1 MNPADLGSGRLA
13 AVWVADI
20 VDFTALAGRDQAASM
35 RQLEAFQAIV
45 RDSVGGAGGTLVGFR
60 GDGALAEFSSADAAL
75 RAAAATV
82 ERFAARAD
90 DLHTVCLARIG
101 INIGEVIGTQA
112 GELHGDGVTVATRL
126 QEDAAPGEI
135 LVSEDVHR
143 QLRSRREFYFEPAGE
158 RLLRGMDEPVR
169 TFTARL
175 RQAGDP
181 DSGTLAGRFG
191 AFLRSRRT
199 RVMVS
204 VTGIY
209 LAAVWTAVEIAA
221 FIEGRYQLTP
231 NVTDVV
237 LASLLLLFPSV
248 LLVTY
253 YHADPGKQKIPLPE
267 KVGIPANLIAASIIV
282 ILIFGAE
289 DIGAVMQTVELVDA
303 DGATVERQVPKS
315 QYRKRLAIF
324 PFEAG
329 PNQDDAWLQY
339 GMAFALQV
347 KLGQDIF
354 FDAQVP
360 TDFSARLK
368 RTPFPDGIGMPVALQ
383 REIAQERH
391 LRYFLSGHVSSDG
404 DSVRARARLHDSRTG
419 RVIEEFESTGRDI
432 FSVTDAVSDWTKSTL
447 GIPQWHLDSFVD
459 LPTAEVAT
467 SSTEAFRA
475 YSDGAIA
482 VTLKN
487 DFVAGATALKRAV
500 EIDPTFALA
509 TFTLGSVHY
518 LANQMEDAKRAFAAT
533 MEHLYRLPERIQFV
547 VRHNHL
553 FLQNETERAR
563 SVLEMGAEL
572 YPEDIFLLTLN
583 AQLKLQADQREEAVS
598 LLERI
603 IKLDPEQHQFIH
615 VLAVVNESLG
625 REQEAR
631 AHYETFIERFPENY
645 EGYLKLGDFLTRIG
659 NHSEA
664 AEAVRNAASLE
675 ADNVDI
681 VVRLAA
687 IERNLGNFDASWS
700 HLEDGL
706 RIASTPE
713 EKATVRR
720 ARRQFLGFR
729 GRYIDALTE
738 LRSELE
744 ALAEFQPPVV
754 VLIARLSSAGNYVRA
769 DDAETA
775 NQLLEQTGAQLQPP
789 WNLVAAMGWLDY
801 AIALEDPDRIEDA
814 IPAFE
819 NMVASLG
826 LQVFAARGIFAKGF
840 MHELRGECDK
850 ALPFY
855 DEEARLSPTDESVK
869 VQLGRCYHQ
878 IGDHGRAITELNKA
892 LRVTPM
898 DPRTH
903 LAMAMVLRDT
913 GDRVGAGRHLETA
926 LKVWEDADP
935 HYRYAREARE
945 ALDIL
950 GR

>member
-1 MNPADLGSGRLA
+1 MSPTQLGSGRLA

-35 RQLEAFQAIV
+35 RQLDEFQTIV
-45 RDSVGGAGGTLVGFR
+45 RQAVTAGGGVLVGFR
-60 GDGALAEFSSADAAL
+60 GDGALAEFTSADAAM
-75 RAAAATV
+75 RAASATID
-82 ERFAARAD
+82 EFASRSGQ
-90 DLHTVCLARIG
+90 ARIG
-101 INIGEVIGTQA
+101 INIGEVVGTEA
-112 GELHGDGVTVATRL
+112 GDLHGDGVTVATRL

-135 LVSEDVHR
+135 LVGEDVHR
-143 QLRSRREFYFEPAGE
+143 QLRNRREFYFEPAGE

-169 TFTARL
+169 TFSGRL
-175 RQAGDP
+175 RRVGDP
-181 DSGTLAGRFG
+181 DSGTFAGRIG

-199 RVMVS
+199 KVMVS

-209 LAAVWTAVEIAA
+209 LAAVWTLVEIAA

-282 ILIFGAE
+282 VLMFGAE
-289 DIGAVMQTVELVDA
+289 DIGAVMQTVEVVDA
-303 DGATVERQVPKS
+303 DGVSVERQVPKS
-315 QYRKRLAIF
+315 QYRKRLVIY
-324 PFEAG
+324 PFETG
-329 PNQDDAWLQY
+329 PGEDDDWLQY

-347 KLGQDIF
+347 KLSQDIF

-391 LRYFLSGHVSSDG
+391 LRYFVSGHVAPNG
-404 DSVRARARLHDSRTG
+404 GSVLARVRLHDSRTG
-419 RVIEEFESTGRDI
+419 RVIKEFEGGGRDI
-432 FSVTDAVSDWTKSTL
+432 FSVTDAVSDWIKTTL

-475 YSDGAIA
+475 YTDGAIA
-482 VTLKN
+482 VALKN
-487 DFVAGATALKRAV
+487 DFAAGAAALRTAT
-500 EIDPTFALA
+500 EIDGTFALA
-509 TFTLGSVHY
+509 NLTLGSVHM
-518 LANQMEDAKRAFAAT
+518 LANEMEDGKRAIAAT
-533 MEHLYRLPERIQFV
+533 MEHLYRLPERLQFLA
-547 VRHNHL
+547 RHNHL
-553 FLQNETERAR
+553 FLQNEMERAR

-572 YPEDIFLLTLN
+572 YPEDIFLLKLN
-583 AQLKLQADQREEAVS
+583 AQLKLQSDQREEAVG

-615 VLAVVNESLG
+615 VLAIVNESLG

-631 AHYETFIERFPENY
+631 GHYEAFIKRFPENY
-645 EGYLKLGDFLTRIG
+645 DGYLKFGDFLARIG
-659 NHSEA
+659 SHAEA
-664 AEAVRNAASLE
+664 AAAVKKAASLE

-681 VVRLAA
+681 IVRLAT
-687 IERNLGNFDASWS
+687 IERNLGNFDAAWS
-700 HLEDGL
+700 HLDEGL
-706 RIASTPE
+706 RIATTPE
-713 EKATVRR
+713 ERVTVRG
-720 ARRQFLGFR
+720 ARRQLLGFR
-729 GRYIDALTE
+729 GRYIDALAE
-738 LRSELE
+738 MRPELE
-744 ALAEFQPPVV
+744 ALAEFQPPVA
-754 VLIARLSSAGNYVRA
+754 VLIATLSSAGNYVRA

-775 NQLLEQTGAQLQPP
+775 NQLLDQTAAQLQPP
-789 WNLVAAMGWLDY
+789 FNLVAAMGWLDY

-826 LQVFAARGIFAKGF
+826 LQMVAARGIYAKGL

-855 DEEARLSPTDESVK
+855 EEEARLSPTDESVK
-869 VQLGRCYHQ
+869 MQLGRCYHQ
-878 IGDHGRAITELNKA
+878 IGDHGRAIAELKKA
-892 LRVTPM
+892 LLVTPM
-898 DPRTH
+898 NPRAH

-913 GDRVGAGRHLETA
+913 GDRAGARRHLETA
-926 LKVWEDADP
+926 LRVWEDADA

>member
-1 MNPADLGSGRLA
+1 MSPTQLGSGRLA

-20 VDFTALAGRDQAASM
+20 VDFTALASRDQAASM
-35 RQLEAFQAIV
+35 RQLEEFQTIV
-45 RDSVGGAGGTLVGFR
+45 RQAVTAGGGVLVGFR
-60 GDGALAEFSSADAAL
+60 GDGALAEFTSADAAM
-75 RAAAATV
+75 RAASATID
-82 ERFAARAD
+82 RFAARSGQ
-90 DLHTVCLARIG
+90 ARIG
-101 INIGEVIGTQA
+101 INIGEVVGTEA
-112 GELHGDGVTVATRL
+112 GDLHGDGVTVATRL

-135 LVSEDVHR
+135 LVGEDVHR
-143 QLRSRREFYFEPAGE
+143 QLRNRREFYFEPAGE

-169 TFTARL
+169 TFSGRL
-175 RQAGDP
+175 RRTGDP
-181 DSGTLAGRFG
+181 ESGTFAGRIG

-199 RVMVS
+199 KVMVS

-209 LAAVWTAVEIAA
+209 LAAVWTLVEVAA

-282 ILIFGAE
+282 VLMFGAE
-289 DIGAVMQTVELVDA
+289 DIGAVMQTVEVVDA

-315 QYRKRLAIF
+315 QYRKRLVIY
-324 PFEAG
+324 PFETG
-329 PNQDDAWLQY
+329 PSAEDDWLQY
-339 GMAFALQV
+339 GLAFALQV

-360 TDFSARLK
+360 TDFSSRLK

-391 LRYFLSGHVSSDG
+391 LRYFLSGNVSPTG
-404 DSVRARARLHDSRTG
+404 DSVVARVRLHDSRTG
-419 RVIEEFESTGRDI
+419 RVIEEFESAGRDI
-432 FSVTDAVSDWTKSTL
+432 FSVTDAVSDWIKTTL

-475 YSDGAIA
+475 YTDGVIA

-487 DFVAGATALKRAV
+487 DFAAGAVLLNKAI
-500 EIDPTFALA
+500 EIDPTFSLA
-509 TFTLGSVHY
+509 NLTLGSVHF

-553 FLQNETERAR
+553 YLQNETERAHA
-563 SVLEMGAEL
+563 VLEMAAEL
-572 YPEDIFLLTLN
+572 YPDDIFLLSLN
-583 AQLKLQADQREEAVS
+583 LQLKLHANQREEAIS

-603 IKLDPEQHQFIH
+603 IKLDPEQHQLIH
-615 VLAVVNESLG
+615 VLAQVKESLG
-625 REQEAR
+625 REDEAL
-631 AHYETFIERFPENY
+631 AHYEAFIERFPENHD
-645 EGYLKLGDFLTRIG
+645 GYLKLGDFLTRIG
-659 NHSEA
+659 SHAEA

-681 VVRLAA
+681 IVRLAT
-687 IERNLGNFDASWS
+687 IERNLGNFDAAWS
-700 HLEDGL
+700 HLDEGL
-706 RIASTPE
+706 RIATTPE
-713 EKATVRR
+713 ERVTVRG
-720 ARRQFLGFR
+720 ARSQLLGFQ
-729 GRYIDALTE
+729 GRYIDTLAEMRPGLD
-738 LRSELE
+738 

-754 VLIARLSSAGNYVRA
+754 VLIARLSSAGTYVRA
-769 DDAETA
+769 DAAETA
-775 NQLLEQTGAQLQPP
+775 RQMLEQTEAQLQPP

-819 NMVASLG
+819 NMVTSLG
-826 LQVFAARGIFAKGF
+826 LQMVAARGIYAKGL

-855 DEEARLSPTDESVK
+855 EEEARRSPTDESVK
-869 VQLGRCYHQ
+869 MQLGRCYHQ
-878 IGDHGRAITELNKA
+878 IGDHGRAIAELKKT
-892 LRVTPM
+892 LLVTPM
-898 DPRTH
+898 NPRAH

-913 GDRVGAGRHLETA
+913 GDRAGARRHLETA
-926 LKVWEDADP
+926 LRVWESADP

-945 ALDIL
+945 ALDTL